1 MSEACERCGQ
11 ICYRGE
17 WFSQNAETGD
27 VFCSYECETGV
38 VSIANVERLEL
49 RIAEL
54 IKERDEYDKRRRE
67 AIESSNWYRDELIRY
82 KEHFGVIE
90 VL

>member
-1 MSEACERCGQ
+1 MKKIEQ
-11 ICYRGE
+11 
-17 WFSQNAETGD
+17 
-27 VFCSYECETGV
+27 
-38 VSIANVERLEL
+38 LEL

-67 AIESSNWYRDELIRY
+67 AIESANEYRDELIRY
-82 KEHFGVIE
+82 RDHFGVIE